1 MITQAGARIRPR
13 AFDRRPVTYPVTD
26 GFHAL
31 KLSSRSENGYV
42 VAALAGELGL
52 ACAPTL
58 REQLFG
64 LLRTTSSQLVVD
76 LSALTYADAN
86 GLAVLVGTGRRAVL
100 LGGFLRLAAPSPTVA
115 KALRFTGLDR
125 QLRIF
130 PTVQAAITGQESA

>member
-76 LSALTYADAN
+76 LSAL
-86 GLAVLVGTGRRAVL
+86 
-100 LGGFLRLAAPSPTVA
+100 SPTVA